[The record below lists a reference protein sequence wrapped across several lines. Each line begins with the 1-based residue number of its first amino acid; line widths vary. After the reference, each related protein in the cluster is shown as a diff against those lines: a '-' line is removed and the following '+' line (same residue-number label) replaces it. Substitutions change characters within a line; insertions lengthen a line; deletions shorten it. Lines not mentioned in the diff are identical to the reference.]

1 MSSVLVVGGAGYIG
15 GITTDMLIE
24 KGHTV
29 TVYDNLLY
37 ENRFLKNCDFLFGD
51 IRDTDRLL
59 AIQKKYDHIIWLAA
73 IVGDG
78 ACAQSPEL
86 TTEINVNSLK
96 RFLINSKRRVI
107 FTSTC
112 SVYGAQN
119 GILNEGSSTKPLS
132 LYASTKLEAEKY
144 VLDNDG
150 LVFRLGTLFGIGD
163 HFSRIRLDLVVN
175 ILTLRAM
182 LYRKVTVFGGEQWR
196 PIIAV
201 KDVAGYLLESITRP
215 YNEIYNLKYENVIIL
230 ELAKRIKSVF
240 PDIEIEQTAL
250 SFEDL
255 RNYQV
260 DSSKVQ
266 RDFIYK
272 PKVSVEEE
280 VNRMKLLFNEHR
292 IKNVNDDIYYNT
304 RHIESV
310 IKNGGDGIVG

>member
-1 MSSVLVVGGAGYIG
+1 
-15 GITTDMLIE
+15 MLIE
-24 KGHTV
+24 KGYTV
-29 TVYDNLLY
+29 TVYDSLLY
-37 ENRFLKNCDFLFGD
+37 ENRFLKNCDFIYGD
-51 IRDTDRLL
+51 IRDTDKLL
-59 AIQKKYDHIIWLAA
+59 GIQKKYDHIIWLAA

-96 RFLINSKRRVI
+96 RFLTNSKRRVI

-119 GILNEGSSTKPLS
+119 GLLTEESPTKPLS

-182 LYRKVTVFGGEQWR
+182 LYKKVTVFGGEQWR
-196 PIIAV
+196 PILAV

-215 YNEIYNLKYENVIIL
+215 YNGIYNLKYENVIIL

-240 PDIEIEQTAL
+240 QDIEIEQTVM

-260 DSSKVQ
+260 DNNKVQ
-266 RDFIYK
+266 KDFIYK
-272 PKVSVEEE
+272 PRVSVEEE
-280 VNRMKLLFNEHR
+280 VNRMKMLFSEHR